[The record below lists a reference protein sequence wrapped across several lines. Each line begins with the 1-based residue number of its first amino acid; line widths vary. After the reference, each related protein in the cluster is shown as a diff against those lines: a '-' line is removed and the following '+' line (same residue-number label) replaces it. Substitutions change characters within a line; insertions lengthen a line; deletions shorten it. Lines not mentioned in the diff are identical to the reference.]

1 MRFPESFHASTG
13 LIYSAHSYLFS
24 RRNKGYKHPRMDLI
38 FLYLVRAA
46 LFFLGLLPLG
56 IRLGFLTFIIR
67 LVFSML
73 PKLRYVALDNLHRAF
88 PEQDA
93 AWRRG
98 ILTKSYGSLARV
110 IVDFARLPELDLK
123 WAAAH
128 VDFPQRAQFDAAM
141 KRRNGTGMLIATG
154 HLGSFELL
162 AHYAALIG
170 YPMSFVVRNSKMPH
184 FDKWWRSKREANG
197 NHVISRRGAFREVVQ
212 RLEDQ
217 QNVGILFDQNVRQ
230 SHAVFVDWFGVPA
243 ATTKTVALAALRT
256 RCMVGVASVSY
267 TGNERY
273 QISFEEFDF
282 AELYVDTKLK
292 NEEKVLEITR
302 TLSECYQEMIK
313 RSPHEWFWMHRRW
326 RTRPE

>member
-1 MRFPESFHASTG
+1 
-13 LIYSAHSYLFS
+13 
-24 RRNKGYKHPRMDLI
+24 MDLI
-38 FLYLVRAA
+38 FVYLVRAA
-46 LFFLGLLPLG
+46 LFSINLLPLA
-56 IRLGFLTFIIR
+56 IRLSILTATIRALFFLLPR
-67 LVFSML
+67 L
-73 PKLRYVALDNLHRAF
+73 RDVALDNLQLAF
-88 PEQDA
+88 PERDLD
-93 AWRRG
+93 WGREIVKR
-98 ILTKSYGSLARV
+98 SYSSMARV
-110 IVDFARLPELDLK
+110 IVDFARLPALNRK
-123 WAAAH
+123 WAMAH
-128 VDFPQRAQFDAAM
+128 VDFPQHVQFEAAM
-141 KRRNGTGMLIATG
+141 RRRSGTGMLIATG

-267 TGNERY
+267 TGDERY

-282 AELYVDTKLK
+282 TNLYEDTKLT

-302 TLSECYQEMIK
+302 TLSDCYQEMIK

-326 RTRPE
+326 RTRPERGW

>member
-1 MRFPESFHASTG
+1 M
-13 LIYSAHSYLFS
+13 
-24 RRNKGYKHPRMDLI
+24 
-38 FLYLVRAA
+38 
-46 LFFLGLLPLG
+46 
-56 IRLGFLTFIIR
+56 
-67 LVFSML
+67 
-73 PKLRYVALDNLHRAF
+73 
-88 PEQDA
+88 
-93 AWRRG
+93 
-98 ILTKSYGSLARV
+98 
-110 IVDFARLPELDLK
+110 
-123 WAAAH
+123 AH
-128 VDFPQRAQFDAAM
+128 VDFPQQAQFDAAM
-141 KRRNGTGMLIATG
+141 RRRSGTGMLIATG

-267 TGNERY
+267 TGDERY

-282 AELYVDTKLK
+282 AELYVDTQLT